1 MDSRPAIEIYTTR
14 TCGYCY
20 AAKRTLESESL
31 DFTEYDVTSDPDKRA
46 WLLINT
52 GQRTV
57 PQVFVD
63 GVCIGGYTELRA
75 ALRGGRLQGD

>member
-1 MDSRPAIEIYTTR
+1 MSTEAKIVIYTTR

-20 AAKRTLESESL
+20 AAKRTLENEGL
-31 DFTEYDVTSDPDKRA
+31 EYVEIDVSTNPTKRQ
-46 WLLINT
+46 WLIQMT

-63 GVCIGGYTELRA
+63 DVSIGGYTELRA
-75 ALRGGRLQGD
+75 ALRSGGLD